1 MNYMGITYAQN
12 LKKTFKACK
21 FNNYLVKIIINR
33 EGMKYNTKK
42 ILSTPTNMA
51 RFVKKRREDIGLSPD
66 DISFRGEQKMD
77 KILLRMVD
85 YDAENLQEV
94 IIDNID
100 TVLERQKL
108 STVTWFNIDGLHD
121 TKLIE
126 EIAEGFDF
134 DKLVLADVMDVHS
147 RPKVHEFNNCIL
159 LSIKMMQQDEESGH
173 ISVENLSVIITDTV
187 LLSFQETRGDVFDPV
202 RERIRNQKK
211 RIRSGGT
218 DYLAFALLDI
228 VVDNYIY
235 IVGVLGEKIE
245 TLEETLLQE
254 PRKSVIDEIY
264 TYKREMNFLRK
275 NITPAKEMILSLSKM
290 ESEFID
296 ESTHV
301 HFKEL
306 LDNINQA
313 VDSTDTYREI
323 LSDQLNIY
331 HTTISSKLNDVM
343 KFLTIF
349 SVIFIPL
356 TFIAGIYGTNFD
368 VVPELKYQYSYFIM
382 WGVMVVIAI
391 GMLLYFRKRKWL

>member
-1 MNYMGITYAQN
+1 M
-12 LKKTFKACK
+12 KFKTKD
-21 FNNYLVKIIINR
+21 
-33 EGMKYNTKK
+33 
-42 ILSTPTNMA
+42 ILNAPANMA
-51 RFVKKRREDIGLSPD
+51 RFVKKRKEDIGLAPD

-77 KILLRMVD
+77 NVLLRMVD
-85 YDAENLQEV
+85 YDAENMQEKV
-94 IIDNID
+94 IEKVKA
-100 TVLERQKL
+100 VLEHQKTP
-108 STVTWFNIDGLHD
+108 TVTWFNIDGLHEEK
-121 TKLIE
+121 TIE
-126 EIAEGFDF
+126 EIAEVFNF
-134 DKLVLADVMDVHS
+134 DKLILAEVMDIHA
-147 RPKVHEFNNCIL
+147 RPKVQEFSNCIL
-159 LSIKMMQQDEESGH
+159 LSIKMLQQDVYSSQ
-173 ISVENLSVIITDTV
+173 ISVENLSIIITDSV
-187 LLSFQETRGDVFDPV
+187 LLSFQEKRGDVFEPV
-202 RERIRNQKK
+202 RERIRNHKK
-211 RIRSGGT
+211 RIRNGGT
-218 DYLAFALLDI
+218 DYLCFALLDI

-275 NITPAKEMILSLSKM
+275 NITPAKEMILALSKM
-290 ESEFID
+290 ETELID
-296 ESTHV
+296 ERNHI

-313 VDSTDTYREI
+313 IDSSETYREI

-368 VVPELKYQYSYFIM
+368 VLPELKYEYSYFIM
-382 WGVMVVIAI
+382 LGIMVVIAI
-391 GMLLYFRKRKWL
+391 GMLIYFRRRNWL

>member
-1 MNYMGITYAQN
+1 MDF
-12 LKKTFKACK
+12 KTKNIFKSHK
-21 FNNYLVKIIINR
+21 
-33 EGMKYNTKK
+33 T
-42 ILSTPTNMA
+42 MA
-51 RFVKKRREDIGLSPD
+51 RFVKKRKEDIGRAPD
-66 DISFRGEQKMD
+66 DMFFRGKQKMD
-77 KILLRMVD
+77 EVLLRIVD
-85 YDAENLQEV
+85 FDAENLQEKTV
-94 IIDNID
+94 DEVD
-100 TVLERQKL
+100 TLLELKETA
-108 STVTWFNIDGLHD
+108 TVTWFNMDGLHK
-121 TKLIE
+121 TTIIE
-126 EIAEGFDF
+126 DITEGFNF
-134 DKLVLADVMDVHS
+134 DKLVLAEVMDVHA
-147 RPKVHEFNNCIL
+147 RPKVHEFSNCIL
-159 LSIKMMQQDEESGH
+159 LSIKMLQQNEETGH
-173 ISVENLSVIITDTV
+173 ISVENLSIIITDTV
-187 LLSFQETRGDVFDPV
+187 LLSFQEKKGDVFEPV
-202 RERIRNQKK
+202 RERIRNQKR

-275 NITPAKEMILSLSKM
+275 NISPAKEMILALSKI
-290 ESEFID
+290 ESELIN
-296 ESTHV
+296 ESTNI

-306 LDNINQA
+306 LNNINQA
-313 VDSTDTYREI
+313 IDSSETYREI

-368 VVPELKYQYSYFIM
+368 VVPELKYKYSYFIM
-382 WGVMVVIAI
+382 WGVMIILAI
-391 GMLLYFRKRKWL
+391 GMLMYFRKRKWL